1 MALQKIFLSRYQAL
15 NFVSTHFHFI
25 SLGAEETLSEE
36 ILLHVAQ
43 FFTDE
48 TDCKKLAVFLGDPG
62 GSDFLAQLKR
72 KRSRIT
78 PKGIALKILQ
88 QWRKEEGDHATRD
101 ELLQVLRD
109 DLGWSNIEAQLAA
122 AQQRGKI
129 SRTIAHQ
136 AIAGRNSFTLS
147 QREQHMPRH
156 KWRKVDHPHSFTV
169 VIDHLRNDVMQHTR
183 TPFPTIPGLNSM

>member
-1 MALQKIFLSRYQAL
+1 MALGKR
-15 NFVSTHFHFI
+15 FVSWYETLNCVHVLSIF
-25 SLGAEETLSEE
+25 LGAEEMLSEE

-62 GSDFLAQLKR
+62 GSDFLVQLKR

-109 DLGWSNIEAQLAA
+109 DLGWSNIEAQLVALLQWGEA
-122 AQQRGKI
+122 
-129 SRTIAHQ
+129 SRTMVLCQTNPVSPSWHARQKPI
-136 AIAGRNSFTLS
+136 
-147 QREQHMPRH
+147 H
-156 KWRKVDHPHSFTV
+156 KWRGVNNTH
-169 VIDHLRNDVMQHTR
+169 HLRWQ
-183 TPFPTIPGLNSM
+183 FPEH

>member
-1 MALQKIFLSRYQAL
+1 MVKCRLEPKRQTTDAGAHIIEQLSPCMALQKIFLSRYQAL
-15 NFVSTHFHFI
+15 NFVSTHFHFV
-25 SLGAEETLSEE
+25 SLGAEATLSEE

-88 QWRKEEGDHATRD
+88 QWRKEEGEHATRD

-122 AQQRGKI
+122 AQQRGET
-129 SRTIAHQ
+129 SRTIARQ
-136 AIAGRNSFTLS
+136 AIARRNSFTS
-147 QREQHMPRH
+147 VSACTTYAE
-156 KWRKVDHPHSFTV
+156 T
-169 VIDHLRNDVMQHTR
+169 
-183 TPFPTIPGLNSM
+183 